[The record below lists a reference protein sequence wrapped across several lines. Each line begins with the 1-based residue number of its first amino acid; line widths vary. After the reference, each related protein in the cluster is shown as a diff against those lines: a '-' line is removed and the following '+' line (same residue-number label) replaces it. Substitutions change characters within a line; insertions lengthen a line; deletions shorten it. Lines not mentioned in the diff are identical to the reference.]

1 MTIANDPSDLSPRPP
16 ARRNGPMSPLVW
28 FCLGSGVTCVVL
40 ALVVF
45 LGAKSLHVGP
55 QPQPVTVE
63 PAASP
68 ATSTASEPIAAPA
81 SAASTSPSA
90 AALTG
95 LARPDVAALTARL
108 DRIEN
113 EHHAL
118 VGAASAA
125 LAAASLSQASDT
137 GRPFASD
144 LDNLARTLPDPHE
157 VDALRALAE
166 HGAPPRPVL
175 VAEFPDMARR
185 AAYASRAPVQGS
197 GWLAQIAHAVGVLF
211 TVRRTDQ
218 TSGSSPDAILARAEH
233 RLNDGDLDGAVRE
246 LDALPPKGRDAAAPW
261 RDRALRRVQIQNR
274 VAAIRLDALKNLASA
289 SKGAGQ

>member
-1 MTIANDPSDLSPRPP
+1 
-16 ARRNGPMSPLVW
+16 MSPLVW

-45 LGAKSLHVGP
+45 LGAKGLHMGA

-68 ATSTASEPIAAPA
+68 ASSGASEPVPAPA
-81 SAASTSPSA
+81 STPLASLSTA
-90 AALTG
+90 AATG
-95 LARPDVAALTARL
+95 LARGDAMALTARL

-137 GRPFASD
+137 GRPFVSD
-144 LDNLARTLPDPHE
+144 LDTLARTLPYPHE
-157 VDALRALAE
+157 VDALRALSE
-166 HGAPPRPVL
+166 RGAPPRAVL

-185 AAYASRAPVQGS
+185 AAYASRDPVQGS
-197 GWLAQIAHAVGVLF
+197 GWLAQMAHAMGALF

-233 RLNDGDLDGAVRE
+233 RLNDGDLDGAVHE

-261 RDRALRRVQIQNR
+261 RDRASRRVQIQNR